1 LLPLG
6 VQLALIAQVA
16 KQNSHY
22 FRKDYKA
29 AGVYRI
35 LLLCKNK
42 LGKKKRTQKEKKAF

>member
-22 FRKDYKA
+22 FRKDYTVKQR
-29 AGVYRI
+29 GTDRI
-35 LLLCKNK
+35 ICKNH
-42 LGKKKRTQKEKKAF
+42 LGEEKRMKKEKKAF